1 MILHWNCPK
10 WPSYISR
17 ELRCSG
23 FALSSAAALKKIITV
38 CENCT
43 YSSGSVCVCV
53 CLLCDGMLVPVV
65 RLYWWR
71 HLLLSSTSF
80 RCRMLYGRRSGPVP
94 SAVMPLGSSRR
105 AVVARSLQKLRLPA
119 WELRWIWSSGR
130 RRIYS
135 YFWLWFCPLL
145 LSWQIWTVS
154 IKKKSVSRH
163 LCWLMFLWPFAVT
176 VHSVGG

>member
-1 MILHWNCPK
+1 MTVVYIERAQVFGICSLLCSCFKKNYYGLWKLHVGV
-10 WPSYISR
+10 R
-17 ELRCSG
+17 EC
-23 FALSSAAALKKIITV
+23 
-38 CENCT
+38 
-43 YSSGSVCVCV
+43 VCVCV
-53 CLLCDGMLVPVV
+53 CMLCDGMLVPVV